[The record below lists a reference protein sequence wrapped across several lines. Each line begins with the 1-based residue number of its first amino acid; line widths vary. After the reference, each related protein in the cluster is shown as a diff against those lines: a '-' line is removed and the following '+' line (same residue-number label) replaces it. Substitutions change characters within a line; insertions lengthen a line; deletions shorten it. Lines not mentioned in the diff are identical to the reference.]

1 MGRIY
6 LNVPF
11 DEKDDAKRLGA
22 RWDAQRK
29 SWYVL
34 ENHDHDLSQ
43 FVRWGSPRP
52 DFLLRAAQYY
62 LAETTVQ
69 CFMKNCQS
77 STRVYSVLLPKSF
90 ETWEPEQHG
99 SDVGWWLS
107 WDNPSFVSYAM
118 ELSESVRND
127 VMQLTKNYYP
137 DFSKTMNSIY
147 WMNHCD
153 SCGIKQGDWPLHDEP
168 GGGFFPTD
176 TVEARRIT
184 LRHISNPFLG
194 HGGVSQDDGELYLL
208 MQNMS
213 TKA

>member
-22 RWDAQRK
+22 RWDAQKR
-29 SWYVL
+29 SWYLL
-34 ENHDHDLSQ
+34 EPDDLSQ

-52 DFLLRAAQYY
+52 DFLIHAAQYY

-69 CFMKNCQS
+69 CFVKHCQS

-90 ETWEPEQHG
+90 ETWEPAQHDE
-99 SDVGWWLS
+99 DVGWWSS

-118 ELSESVRND
+118 ELSQSVRKD
-127 VMQLTKNYYP
+127 VVRLTKNYYP
-137 DFSKTMNSIY
+137 DFSRTINSIY

-153 SCGIKQGDWPLHDEP
+153 SCGIKQGDWPLHGEP

-176 TVEARRIT
+176 AGEAQRIT
-184 LRHISNPFLG
+184 LWRMSSPFQG
-194 HGGVSQDDGELYLL
+194 HGGVSQDDGELSLL
-208 MQNMS
+208 MQNMP
-213 TKA
+213 TKS